1 MKCEVIHDLLSCYI
15 DNTCSEETRRLVDEH
30 LKECKECKALYEELS
45 NVKYEI
51 QPVINEKKPFIKVKR
66 DFLKKLLIVLC
77 TFALLFVFAGS
88 TITGTIVKER
98 MKWYIK
104 ENYPHLDLVMTSFS
118 YRDPSAQGFGVN
130 NAFYYG
136 EYSDPNQ
143 TDMNFAVFT
152 EGFFLKL
159 TDNYDYQIN
168 QKYSVIW
175 RLNEEYN
182 YDVFSLLKKE
192 LGDLV
197 IGASVGLGNE
207 SGCDYSSLVINQKY
221 EKSIDKVIPLSLHL
235 ELKDLKDQ
243 KANEYTVKQIVSI
256 LKDNGFTTPYLTTSF
271 IDEGHSYNYVPE
283 IHNLKY

>member
-15 DNTCSEETRRLVDEH
+15 DNTCSEETRKLVDEH

-77 TFALLFVFAGS
+77 TFSLLFVFAGS

-98 MKWYIK
+98 MKWYINA
-104 ENYPHLDLVMTSFS
+104 NYPHLNLVMTSFS

-192 LGDLV
+192 LGDLI
-197 IGASVGLGNE
+197 IGSSVGLGNE

-243 KANEYTVKQIVSI
+243 KANEDTVKQIVSI
-256 LKDNGFTTPYLTTSF
+256 LKDNGFTTPSLTTSF
-271 IDEGHSYNYVPE
+271 IDEGHSYNYLPE
-283 IHNLKY
+283 IKNLDY

>member
-77 TFALLFVFAGS
+77 TFSLLFVFAGS

-98 MKWYIK
+98 MKWYINA
-104 ENYPHLDLVMTSFS
+104 NYPHLNLVMTSFS

-168 QKYSVIW
+168 QKYSIIW
-175 RLNEEYN
+175 RLTEDYN
-182 YDVFSLLKKE
+182 YDINSLLKKE

-197 IGASVGLGNE
+197 IGSSVGLGNE
-207 SGCDYSSLVINQKY
+207 SGCDYSSLIINQKY
-221 EKSIDKVIPLSLHL
+221 ERSIDKVLPISLHI

-243 KANEYTVKQIVSI
+243 KANEDTVKQIVSI